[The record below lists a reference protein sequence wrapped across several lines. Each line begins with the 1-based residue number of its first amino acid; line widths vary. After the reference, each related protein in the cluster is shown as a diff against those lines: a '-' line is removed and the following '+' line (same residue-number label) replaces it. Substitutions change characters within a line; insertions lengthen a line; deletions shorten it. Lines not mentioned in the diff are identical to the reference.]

1 MNTRNRMLTVLCLIC
16 GLAQAPAA
24 NAQAELLVAVGAKLL
39 PVVIPMALSTIPMIP
54 VLIKQYAPPIRLP
67 RLGRKKDA
75 ANNDQNTTTDDT
87 AEGNTESGSETKTDG
102 SAKAEKPP
110 AKETEEEAPQPEVA
124 VRRQPR
130 DSSEWYMEDDA
141 VPAQTQST
149 SGVLHEAVKQ
159 RIAAKKSDGQATE
172 SVKAELLT
180 APQSV
185 DAPQPAQAKSA
196 ATVAAPVLYSD
207 APAPVQPTPPA
218 VQPSA
223 PPPHIMM
230 NVAD

>member
-1 MNTRNRMLTVLCLIC
+1 MLTVLCLIC

-39 PVVIPMALSTIPMIP
+39 PIVIPMALSTIPMIP
-54 VLIKQYAPPIRLP
+54 VLIKQYAPPLRLP

-75 ANNDQNTTTDDT
+75 PESDPNTTAGET
-87 AEGNTESGSETKTDG
+87 AEGNTESGAETKTEG
-102 SAKAEKPP
+102 SAKAEKPA

-130 DSSEWYMEDDA
+130 DSSEWYMDDEA
-141 VPAQTQST
+141 GQST
-149 SGVLHEAVKQ
+149 SGAVQEPVKQ
-159 RIAAKKSDGQATE
+159 RIAAKKSEGQATE

-180 APQSV
+180 APESV
-185 DAPQPAQAKSA
+185 GAPQPAQGKSA
-196 ATVAAPVLYSD
+196 PTVAAPVLYSD